1 MTKYV
6 IKWGNVYLANR
17 IGVSGFH
24 CTEHIEDALQFNSMI
39 GAEGYAIMR
48 VDLNL
53 NEYKVIPVSIPESI
67 GA

>member
-6 IKWGNVYLANR
+6 IKWGSVYLASR

-24 CTEHIEDALQFNSMI
+24 VSENIEDAMQFDSMI

-48 VDLNL
+48 VDLPL
-53 NEYKVIPVSIPESI
+53 EEYSVQPIEVYAKS
-67 GA
+67 